1 MSAHHLK
8 RHGIVV
14 GVDGSAP
21 SNAAVAWAAHD
32 AALRTIPLTLV
43 HVTVPAAAAVS
54 TGVAAPSLIPMPVI
68 EDYTRWQQENAEQV
82 IEDAHKIAAATSPR
96 GLDIQTKILSRYP
109 THALLELSTDAE
121 LLVAGC
127 RGQGAV
133 DRALLGSVSSAL
145 VHHAH
150 CPVAIIHDEGVPST
164 QAPVLVGVDG
174 SPTSENAT
182 ELAFDEASRRG
193 VELLALHAWS
203 DMPILGFPS
212 INWSPAETEN
222 IKLAEKE
229 VLAERL
235 AGFAERYPNV
245 SARRVVVADR
255 PSYQL
260 LKHAE
265 SAQLVVVGSHGRGG
279 FAGMLLGS
287 VANAVVNAAR
297 VPVIVVR
304 KV

>member
-1 MSAHHLK
+1 MSAHPK

-32 AALRTIPLTLV
+32 AAIRKIPLTLV
-43 HVTVPAAAAVS
+43 HVTAPAAAAMS
-54 TGVAAPSLIPMPVI
+54 AGVAAPSLIAMPVI
-68 EDYTRWQQENAEQV
+68 DDYIRWQQENAEQV
-82 IEDAHKIAAATSPR
+82 IEDAHKIATATDPG
-96 GLDIQTKILSRYP
+96 GLEVQTKILSRSP
-109 THALLELSTDAE
+109 TPALLELSTDAE

-127 RGQGAV
+127 RGQGGV
-133 DRALLGSVSSAL
+133 DRTLLGSVSSGL

-150 CPVAIIHDEGVPST
+150 CPVAIIHDEEVPSA

-174 SPTSENAT
+174 SPTSERAT
-182 ELAFDEASRRG
+182 EFAFDEASRRG
-193 VELLALHAWS
+193 VELVALHAWS

-222 IKLAEKE
+222 IKSAEKE

-245 SARRVVVADR
+245 SVRRVVVADR

-287 VANAVVNAAR
+287 VANAVVNSAC
-297 VPVIVVR
+297 VPVVVVR

>member
-1 MSAHHLK
+1 MSAHPK

-32 AALRTIPLTLV
+32 AAIRKIPLTLV
-43 HVTVPAAAAVS
+43 HVTAPAAAAMS
-54 TGVAAPSLIPMPVI
+54 AGVAAPSLVAMPVI
-68 EDYTRWQQENAEQV
+68 DDYIRWQQENAEQV
-82 IEDAHKIAAATSPR
+82 IEDAHKIATATDPG
-96 GLDIQTKILSRYP
+96 GLEVQTKILSRSP
-109 THALLELSTDAE
+109 TPALLELSTDAE

-127 RGQGAV
+127 RGQGGV
-133 DRALLGSVSSAL
+133 DRTLLGSVSSGL

-150 CPVAIIHDEGVPST
+150 CPVAIIHDEEIPSA

-174 SPTSENAT
+174 SPTSERAT
-182 ELAFDEASRRG
+182 EFAFDEASRRG
-193 VELLALHAWS
+193 VELVALHAWS

-222 IKLAEKE
+222 IKSAEKE

-245 SARRVVVADR
+245 SVRRVVVADR

-287 VANAVVNAAR
+287 VANAVVNSAC
-297 VPVIVVR
+297 VPVVVVR

>member
-1 MSAHHLK
+1 MSAHPK

-32 AALRTIPLTLV
+32 AAIRKIPLTLV
-43 HVTVPAAAAVS
+43 HVTAPAAAAMS
-54 TGVAAPSLIPMPVI
+54 AGVAAPSLIAMPVI
-68 EDYTRWQQENAEQV
+68 DDYIRWQQENAEQV
-82 IEDAHKIAAATSPR
+82 IEDAHKIAAATDPG
-96 GLDIQTKILSRYP
+96 GLEVQTKILSRSP
-109 THALLELSTDAE
+109 TPALLELSTDAE

-127 RGQGAV
+127 RGQGGV
-133 DRALLGSVSSAL
+133 DRTLLGSVSSGL

-150 CPVAIIHDEGVPST
+150 CPVAIIHDEEIPSA

-174 SPTSENAT
+174 SPTSERAT
-182 ELAFDEASRRG
+182 EFAFDEASRRG
-193 VELLALHAWS
+193 VELVALHAWS

-222 IKLAEKE
+222 IKSAEKE

-245 SARRVVVADR
+245 SVRRVVVADR

-287 VANAVVNAAR
+287 VANAVVNSAC
-297 VPVIVVR
+297 VPVVVVR

>member
-1 MSAHHLK
+1 MSAHPK

-32 AALRTIPLTLV
+32 AAIRKIPLTLV
-43 HVTVPAAAAVS
+43 HVTAPAAAAMS
-54 TGVAAPSLIPMPVI
+54 AGVAAPSLIAMPVI
-68 EDYTRWQQENAEQV
+68 DDYIRWQQENAEQV
-82 IEDAHKIAAATSPR
+82 IEDAHKIAAATDPG
-96 GLDIQTKILSRYP
+96 GLEVQTKILSRSP
-109 THALLELSTDAE
+109 TPALLELSTDAE

-133 DRALLGSVSSAL
+133 DRTLLGSVSSGL

-150 CPVAIIHDEGVPST
+150 CPVAIIHDEEIPSA

-174 SPTSENAT
+174 SPTSERAT
-182 ELAFDEASRRG
+182 EFAFDEASRRG
-193 VELLALHAWS
+193 VELVALHAWS

-222 IKLAEKE
+222 IKSAEKE

-245 SARRVVVADR
+245 SVRRVVVADR

-287 VANAVVNAAR
+287 VANAVVNSAC
-297 VPVIVVR
+297 VPVVVVR

>member
-1 MSAHHLK
+1 MSAHPK

-32 AALRTIPLTLV
+32 AAIRKIPLTLV
-43 HVTVPAAAAVS
+43 HVTAPAAAAMS
-54 TGVAAPSLIPMPVI
+54 AGVAAPSLVAMPVI
-68 EDYTRWQQENAEQV
+68 DDYIRWQQENAEQV
-82 IEDAHKIAAATSPR
+82 IEDAHKIAAATDPG
-96 GLDIQTKILSRYP
+96 GLEVQTKILSRSP
-109 THALLELSTDAE
+109 TPALLELSTDAE

-133 DRALLGSVSSAL
+133 DRTLLGSVSSGL

-150 CPVAIIHDEGVPST
+150 CPVAIIHDEEVPSA

-174 SPTSENAT
+174 SPTSERAT
-182 ELAFDEASRRG
+182 EFAFDEASRRG
-193 VELLALHAWS
+193 VELVALHAWS

-222 IKLAEKE
+222 IKSAEKE

-245 SARRVVVADR
+245 SVRRVVVADR

-287 VANAVVNAAR
+287 VANAVVNSAC
-297 VPVIVVR
+297 VPVVVVR

>member
-1 MSAHHLK
+1 MSAHPK

-32 AALRTIPLTLV
+32 AAIRKIPLTLV
-43 HVTVPAAAAVS
+43 HVTAPAAAAMS
-54 TGVAAPSLIPMPVI
+54 AGVAAPSLIAMPVI
-68 EDYTRWQQENAEQV
+68 DDYIRWQQENAEQV
-82 IEDAHKIAAATSPR
+82 IEDAHKIAAATDPG
-96 GLDIQTKILSRYP
+96 GLEVQTKILSRSP
-109 THALLELSTDAE
+109 TPALLELSTDAE

-127 RGQGAV
+127 RGQGGV
-133 DRALLGSVSSAL
+133 DRTLLGSVSSGL

-150 CPVAIIHDEGVPST
+150 CPVAIIHDEEIPSA

-174 SPTSENAT
+174 SPTSERAT
-182 ELAFDEASRRG
+182 EFAFDEASRRG

-222 IKLAEKE
+222 IKSAEKE

-245 SARRVVVADR
+245 SVRRVVVADR

-287 VANAVVNAAR
+287 VANAVVNSAC
-297 VPVIVVR
+297 VPVVVVR

>member
-1 MSAHHLK
+1 MSAHPK

-32 AALRTIPLTLV
+32 AAIRKIPLTLV
-43 HVTVPAAAAVS
+43 HVTAPAAAAMS
-54 TGVAAPSLIPMPVI
+54 AGVAAPSLVAMPVI
-68 EDYTRWQQENAEQV
+68 DDYIRWQQENAEQV
-82 IEDAHKIAAATSPR
+82 IEDAHKIATATDPG
-96 GLDIQTKILSRYP
+96 GLEVQTKILSRSP
-109 THALLELSTDAE
+109 TPALLELSTDAE

-133 DRALLGSVSSAL
+133 DRTLLGSVSSGL

-150 CPVAIIHDEGVPST
+150 CPVAIIHDEEIPSE

-174 SPTSENAT
+174 SPTSERAT
-182 ELAFDEASRRG
+182 EFAFDEASRRG
-193 VELLALHAWS
+193 VELVALHAWS

-222 IKLAEKE
+222 IKSAEKE

-245 SARRVVVADR
+245 SVRRVVVADR

-287 VANAVVNAAR
+287 VANAVVNSAC
-297 VPVIVVR
+297 VPVVVVR

>member
-1 MSAHHLK
+1 MSAHPK

-32 AALRTIPLTLV
+32 AAIRKIPLTLV
-43 HVTVPAAAAVS
+43 HVTAPAAAAMS
-54 TGVAAPSLIPMPVI
+54 AGVAAPSLIAMPVI
-68 EDYTRWQQENAEQV
+68 DDYIRWQQENAEQV
-82 IEDAHKIAAATSPR
+82 IEDAHKIAAATDPG
-96 GLDIQTKILSRYP
+96 GLEVQTKILSRSP
-109 THALLELSTDAE
+109 TPALLELSTDAE

-127 RGQGAV
+127 RGQGGV
-133 DRALLGSVSSAL
+133 DRTLLGSVSSGL

-150 CPVAIIHDEGVPST
+150 CPVAIIHDEEVPSA

-174 SPTSENAT
+174 SPTSERAT
-182 ELAFDEASRRG
+182 EFAFDEASRRG
-193 VELLALHAWS
+193 VELVALHAWS

-222 IKLAEKE
+222 IKSAEKE

-245 SARRVVVADR
+245 SVRRVVVADR

-287 VANAVVNAAR
+287 VANAVVNSAC
-297 VPVIVVR
+297 VPVVVVR

>member
-1 MSAHHLK
+1 MSAHPK

-32 AALRTIPLTLV
+32 AAIRKIPLTLV
-43 HVTVPAAAAVS
+43 HVTAPAAAATS
-54 TGVAAPSLIPMPVI
+54 AGVAAPSLIAMPVI
-68 EDYTRWQQENAEQV
+68 DDYIRWQQENAEQV
-82 IEDAHKIAAATSPR
+82 IEDAHKIAAATGPG
-96 GLDIQTKILSRYP
+96 GLEVQTKILSRSP
-109 THALLELSTDAE
+109 TPALLELSTDAE

-133 DRALLGSVSSAL
+133 DRTLLGSVSSGL

-150 CPVAIIHDEGVPST
+150 CPVAIIHDEEIPSA

-174 SPTSENAT
+174 SPTSERAT
-182 ELAFDEASRRG
+182 EFAFDEASRRG
-193 VELLALHAWS
+193 VELVALHAWS

-222 IKLAEKE
+222 IKSAEKE

-245 SARRVVVADR
+245 SVRRVVVADR

-287 VANAVVNAAR
+287 VANAVVNSAC
-297 VPVIVVR
+297 VPVVVVR

>member
-1 MSAHHLK
+1 MSAHPK

-32 AALRTIPLTLV
+32 AAIRKIPLTLV
-43 HVTVPAAAAVS
+43 HVTAPAAAAMS
-54 TGVAAPSLIPMPVI
+54 AGVAAPSLVAMPVI
-68 EDYTRWQQENAEQV
+68 DDYIRWQQENAEQV
-82 IEDAHKIAAATSPR
+82 IEDAHKIATATDPG
-96 GLDIQTKILSRYP
+96 GLEVQTKILSRSP
-109 THALLELSTDAE
+109 TPALLELSTDAE

-127 RGQGAV
+127 RGQGGV
-133 DRALLGSVSSAL
+133 DRTLLGSVSSGL

-150 CPVAIIHDEGVPST
+150 CPVAIIHDEEVPSA

-174 SPTSENAT
+174 SPTSERAT
-182 ELAFDEASRRG
+182 EFAFDEASRRG
-193 VELLALHAWS
+193 VELVALHAWS

-222 IKLAEKE
+222 IKSAEKE

-245 SARRVVVADR
+245 SVRRVVVADR

-287 VANAVVNAAR
+287 VANAVVNSAC
-297 VPVIVVR
+297 VPVVVVR